1 MTRMTVL
8 RRARLGLL
16 LPLLLALSAC
26 EQGIGA
32 DNSDADAQGGTTLF
46 ASLRNAVQATR
57 AAPPMPVAPRYD
69 ALLKTPGMR
78 GQISFVEESGAYDV
92 TLLEQ
97 VSAHGVET
105 WLAQDG
111 TSFSMRDG
119 MLVATRGL
127 GRDIMS
133 GDARET
139 LALLRAGQGGMARRF
154 TTELDGNFGTRQ
166 VTYMCEVALTERT
179 EIELSGAMVPVDLMS
194 ETCHGTE
201 LGFLNIYWVD
211 RRSREIRQS
220 RQFSGRLVG
229 MIAFRELPPA
239 TLQAMQRAVAR
250 PAGGQP

>member
-8 RRARLGLL
+8 RRARFGLF
-16 LPLLLALSAC
+16 LPLLLSAC
-26 EQGIGA
+26 ASGIGA
-32 DNSDADAQGGTTLF
+32 DNSDADAQSGTTLF
-46 ASLRNAVQATR
+46 ASLRNAVQPRSSA
-57 AAPPMPVAPRYD
+57 PMPVAPRYD
-69 ALLKTPGMR
+69 ALLKTPGIR
-78 GQISFVEESGAYDV
+78 GQISFVEERGSYDV

-97 VSAHGVET
+97 ISARGVET

-127 GRDIMS
+127 GGDIMS

-154 TTELDGNFGTRQ
+154 ATELDGNFGTRQ
-166 VTYMCEVALTERT
+166 VTYMCEVALIERT
-179 EIELSGAMVPVDLMS
+179 EIELPGGLVPVDLMA

-229 MIAFRELPPA
+229 MIAFRELPAA

-250 PAGGQP
+250 PARGQP